1 MISLEL
7 RTQIYNILKSDVL
20 QKIRFEG
27 TDLMNVISSIWNVY
41 QRPATEDSRYRNLG
55 DEIDKHYFLNDD
67 WNEDKVFIGKLKI
80 LDDEHNY
87 LRFLEETLNVYEKY
101 NTDGY
106 QYVKSEIEPLLEKEN
121 IHIQEDK
128 DNNNFIQTIRLIVGD
143 INANHFEDRSR
154 KFYVCSSKITNNVN
168 FQETDIKFPDDNDC
182 FVLTFNYGWNDFD
195 YKTRYHLYY
204 YKDGKSSF
212 IGEVKIMKKDAI
224 DTSEVLPSQ
233 FYSLDE
239 SFCSLGNG
247 NEYYRNIAKV
257 FPQAAYLYLGEL
269 RDAALY
275 TSVQKRFERDYIFKK
290 SLLRDNVAE
299 LALRM
304 GRYLIYGRENDETA
318 YSFEYR
324 YTPKYNDDGTE
335 TELKF
340 NFSHIRLPYKRIYTL
355 IGENGVGKTTLMKNL
370 IYDIVQDNRKSE
382 ERHFIGLP
390 PLFSSVIAIT
400 YSPFDIYPLN
410 DDKELSNRIIDYE
423 YCGLLKHEF
432 VLKNIKDRV
441 ETLSSNIELALSRT
455 TDFIDRLW
463 QKMMEKV
470 FSEGRLDSI
479 FSNPPMRTKVDKDK
493 LMNLY
498 QNCSSGETIYLE
510 SVTAIL
516 AKIRLNSIL
525 LIDEPEQ
532 HLHPTGIN
540 MLMTTISEILE
551 QMKSFAII
559 STHSPYILREVPS
572 SNVMVFHRYENNLA
586 VSPIGIETFGED
598 VSVISDMVFDNRSQ
612 DKIFESYIE
621 RVVKDEGFDYNKSI
635 DALRNNDIE
644 PSLNTKMLIMTMI
657 ESKKE

>member
-1 MISLEL
+1 MISLDL
-7 RTQIYNILKSDVL
+7 KSKIYNIIKSDVL

-67 WNEDKVFIGKLKI
+67 WTEDKLFIGKLHV
-80 LDDEHNY
+80 LDDEHSF
-87 LRFLEETLNVYEKY
+87 LRFLEEVLNVYEQF
-101 NTDGY
+101 NIDGY
-106 QYVKSEIEPLLEKEN
+106 QYVKSEIEPLFEKEN
-121 IHIQEDK
+121 IRIQEDR
-128 DNNNFIQTIRLIVGD
+128 DENNNIRTIRLIVGND
-143 INANHFEDRSR
+143 TSSRLEDRSK
-154 KFYVCSSKITNNVN
+154 KFYICSSKVINEVK
-168 FQETDIKFPDDNDC
+168 FIETDIKIPEDDDC
-182 FVLTFNYGWNDFD
+182 FVLTFDYGWNDFD

-204 YKDGKSSF
+204 YKDRKETL
-212 IGEVKIMKKDAI
+212 IGEVKIMKKDVV

-233 FYSLDE
+233 FYSLDD
-239 SFCSLGNG
+239 SYCSLGND
-247 NEYYRNIAKV
+247 NEYYRNIAKI
-257 FPQAAYLYLGEL
+257 FPESAYIYLGEL
-269 RDAALY
+269 RDASLY
-275 TSVQKRFERDYIFKK
+275 TSVQKRFEDDYIFKK

-340 NFSHIRLPYKRIYTL
+340 NFSHTRLPYKRIYAL

-400 YSPFDIYPLN
+400 YSPFDTYPLN

-498 QNCSSGETIYLE
+498 QNCSSGETIYFE

-644 PSLNTKMLIMTMI
+644 PSLNTKMIIMTLI
-657 ESKKE
+657 ENRRV

>member
-1 MISLEL
+1 MISLDL
-7 RTQIYNILKSDVL
+7 KSKIYNIIKSDVL

-67 WNEDKVFIGKLKI
+67 WTEDKLFIGKLHV
-80 LDDEHNY
+80 LDDEHSF
-87 LRFLEETLNVYEKY
+87 LRFLEEVLNVYEQF
-101 NTDGY
+101 NIDGY
-106 QYVKSEIEPLLEKEN
+106 QYVKSEIEPLFEKEN
-121 IHIQEDK
+121 IRIQEDR
-128 DNNNFIQTIRLIVGD
+128 DENNNIRTIRLIVGND
-143 INANHFEDRSR
+143 TSSRLEDRSK
-154 KFYVCSSKITNNVN
+154 KFYICSSKVINEVK
-168 FQETDIKFPDDNDC
+168 FIETDIKIPEDDDC
-182 FVLTFNYGWNDFD
+182 FVLTFDYGWNDFD

-204 YKDGKSSF
+204 YKDRKETL
-212 IGEVKIMKKDAI
+212 IGEVKIMKKDVV

-233 FYSLDE
+233 FYSLDD
-239 SFCSLGNG
+239 SYCSLGND
-247 NEYYRNIAKV
+247 NEYYRNIAKI
-257 FPQAAYLYLGEL
+257 FPESAYIYLGEL
-269 RDAALY
+269 RDASLY
-275 TSVQKRFERDYIFKK
+275 TSVQKRFEDDYIFKK

-340 NFSHIRLPYKRIYTL
+340 NFSHTRLPYKRIYAL

-370 IYDIVQDNRKSE
+370 IYDIGQDNRKSE

-400 YSPFDIYPLN
+400 YSPFDTYPLN

-498 QNCSSGETIYLE
+498 QNCSSGETIYFE

-644 PSLNTKMLIMTMI
+644 PSLNTKMIIMTLI
-657 ESKKE
+657 ENRRV

>member
-1 MISLEL
+1 MISLDL
-7 RTQIYNILKSDVL
+7 KSKIYNIIKSDVL

-67 WNEDKVFIGKLKI
+67 WTEDKLFIGKLHV
-80 LDDEHNY
+80 LDDEHSF
-87 LRFLEETLNVYEKY
+87 LRFLEEVLNVYEQF
-101 NTDGY
+101 NIDGY
-106 QYVKSEIEPLLEKEN
+106 QYVKSEIEPLFEKEN
-121 IHIQEDK
+121 IRIQEDR
-128 DNNNFIQTIRLIVGD
+128 DENNNIRTIRLIVGND
-143 INANHFEDRSR
+143 TSSRLEDRSK
-154 KFYVCSSKITNNVN
+154 KFYICSSKVINEVK
-168 FQETDIKFPDDNDC
+168 FIETDIKIPEDDDC
-182 FVLTFNYGWNDFD
+182 FVLTFDYGWNDFD

-204 YKDGKSSF
+204 YKDRKETL
-212 IGEVKIMKKDAI
+212 IGEVKIMKKDVV

-233 FYSLDE
+233 FYSLDD
-239 SFCSLGNG
+239 SYCSLGND
-247 NEYYRNIAKV
+247 NEYYRNIAKI
-257 FPQAAYLYLGEL
+257 FPESAYIYLGEL
-269 RDAALY
+269 RDASLY
-275 TSVQKRFERDYIFKK
+275 TSVQKRFEDDYIFKK
-290 SLLRDNVAE
+290 SLLRDNNSE

-304 GRYLIYGRENDETA
+304 GRFLVYGRENDDTI
-318 YSFEYR
+318 YSFEYS
-324 YTPKYNDDGTE
+324 YTPKYNDNGTG
-335 TELKF
+335 TDLKF
-340 NFSHIRLPYKRIYTL
+340 NFSHTRLPYKRIYTL

-400 YSPFDIYPLN
+400 YSPFDTYPLN

-644 PSLNTKMLIMTMI
+644 PSLNTKMIIMTLI
-657 ESKKE
+657 ENRRV